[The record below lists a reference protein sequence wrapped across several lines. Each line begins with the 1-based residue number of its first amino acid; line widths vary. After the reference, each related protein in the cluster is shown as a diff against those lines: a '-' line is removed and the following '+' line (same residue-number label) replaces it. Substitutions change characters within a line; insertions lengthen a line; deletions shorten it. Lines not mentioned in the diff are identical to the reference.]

1 MLFVISEDRKNVES
15 IEAESFSDLSIREER
30 IQEWIRAHPEILDE
44 DLLIVSKEFDR
55 FEGARD
61 RLDLLAIDREGNL
74 VIVELKRDQFAAYA
88 DLQSIR
94 YAAMISTLTVDELL
108 PYYVEHHRKFG
119 GQDISEEDLRE
130 EIEEFVVSEDFEELS
145 NKPRIILCSQ
155 DFSQEI
161 TTTALW
167 LREFDVDISCVK
179 ITPHNVG
186 GKTVIVSEKIIPL
199 RESNEYLTGI
209 KKKEEQRQEAKR
221 TPYLTLDEICAKAD
235 EEGIGNQFRRI
246 LETAQKHQLWARVE
260 KSCIRYTSPANYR
273 SALFTV
279 WLKSARP
286 GGNSLRVR
294 PENFSEFYPI
304 DFETVKAAIGPEG
317 YRDAYV
323 DAEQFAVGLDK
334 LFEDMKV
341 S

>member
-1 MLFVISEDRKNVES
+1 MLFVISEDQKNVEG
-15 IEAESFSDLSIREER
+15 IEAESFGDLRIREER
-30 IQEWIRAHPEILDE
+30 IQEWIRVHPEILDE

-55 FEGARD
+55 FEGSRD
-61 RLDLLAIDREGNL
+61 RLDLLAIDREGHL
-74 VIVELKRDQFAAYA
+74 VIVELKRDQFAAHA

-94 YAAMISTLTVDELL
+94 YAAMISTFTVDELL
-108 PYYVEHHRKFG
+108 PYYVEYHKKFS
-119 GQDISEEDLRE
+119 GQDISEEDLRD

-145 NKPRIILCSQ
+145 NRPRIILCSQ

-161 TTTALW
+161 TTTVLW

-179 ITPHNVG
+179 VTPHNMD

-221 TPYLTLDEICAKAD
+221 TPNLTLEEICARAE
-235 EEGIGNQFRRI
+235 EEGTGNQFRRI
-246 LETAQKHQLWARVE
+246 LETAQKHDLRARVE
-260 KSCIRYTSPANYR
+260 KSCIRYTSPANYKN
-273 SALFTV
+273 ALFTV

-286 GGNSLRVR
+286 GGNSMRVR
-294 PENFSEFYPI
+294 PENFSELYAM
-304 DFETVKAAIGPEG
+304 DFETVKAVVGPEG
-317 YRDAYV
+317 YRDAYA
-323 DAEQFAVGLDK
+323 DAEQFAAGLDK
-334 LFEDMKV
+334 LFEDVKV